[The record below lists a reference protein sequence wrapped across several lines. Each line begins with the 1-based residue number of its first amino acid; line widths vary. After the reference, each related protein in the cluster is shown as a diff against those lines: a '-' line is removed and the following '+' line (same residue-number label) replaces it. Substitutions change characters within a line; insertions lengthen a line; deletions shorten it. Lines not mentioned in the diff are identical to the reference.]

1 MLRCKNEENIRKN
14 EDFLR
19 FNGQFC
25 WIKKLPD
32 KIIRKN
38 EDFSH
43 FFEIF
48 PVFAVLTLLPGV
60 TLFQTTS
67 YFLLYVIYERTD
79 KMGNII
85 NS

>member
-38 EDFSH
+38 EDFSR

-48 PVFAVLTLLPGV
+48 PVFAVLTLLPNPQCSVKMAHPGV
-60 TLFQTTS
+60 QISFE
-67 YFLLYVIYERTD
+67 Y
-79 KMGNII
+79 
-85 NS
+85 

>member
-1 MLRCKNEENIRKN
+1 MLRCKNEENSRKN
-14 EDFLR
+14 EDFLC

-38 EDFSH
+38 KDFSR

-48 PVFAVLTLLPGV
+48 PAFAVLTLLPGV